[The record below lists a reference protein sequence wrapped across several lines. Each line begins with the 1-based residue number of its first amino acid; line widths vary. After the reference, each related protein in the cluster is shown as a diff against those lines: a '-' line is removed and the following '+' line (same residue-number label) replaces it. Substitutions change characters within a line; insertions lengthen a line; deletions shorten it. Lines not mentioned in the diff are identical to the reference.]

1 MDEQRKAPRGR
12 TLKTGKIVLKLHS
25 SVVDC
30 TIRNLTERGAL
41 LLVPSLVGIPESFE
55 LMMEPNR
62 VRRDCRVMWRG
73 DNRLG
78 VEFA

>member
-1 MDEQRKAPRGR
+1 MEERRELPRGR
-12 TLKTGKIVLKLHS
+12 ALKAGKIVLNVHG

-30 TIRNLTERGAL
+30 TIRNLTKRGAL

-55 LMMEPNR
+55 LVLEPN
-62 VRRDCRVMWRG
+62 VHHDCHVKWRG
-73 DNRLG
+73 EDRLG